1 MGLFQKKDSLVEHDE
16 KAFGKWVKGLP
27 EFKSLARLIG
37 EFHSNNTLK
46 AMWNK
51 FSGMS
56 GGKVRYSPSGKG
68 DYEKMLKALLQHEI
82 NTVLNA
88 NYYIGSLYS
97 QARANKFSMEMRRE
111 TMSPADFGARDDDSN
126 VDKATSYIIFTSNS
140 LKNTADNPG
149 AAVTRNAIALA
160 LQNAAMYDVRSE
172 ATLRDLHRRL
182 VDQSTLKPTRC
193 MDKSAPYPSTGG
205 AGYLLEHTFGLA
217 KGLRLPAEESPAWF
231 DLACFLLGGV
241 IRSHGFTDGNGRVGR
256 AAFAAA
262 MLKGGLR
269 FRALKVD
276 AEKKVH
282 GLSKVS

>member
-1 MGLFQKKDSLVEHDE
+1 
-16 KAFGKWVKGLP
+16 
-27 EFKSLARLIG
+27 
-37 EFHSNNTLK
+37 
-46 AMWNK
+46 MWNK
-51 FSGMS
+51 FSLMS
-56 GGKVRYSPSGKG
+56 GGKVKFSSSGKV

-82 NTVLNA
+82 NVVLTS

-97 QARANKFSMEMRRE
+97 QALGNKFSLEMRRDA
-111 TMSPADFGARDDDSN
+111 MSPTDFGARDDDTN
-126 VDKATSYIIFTSNS
+126 VDKAASYIIFTSNS
-140 LKNTADNPG
+140 LKNSADTPG
-149 AAVTRNAIALA
+149 AAVTRSAIALA
-160 LQNAAMYDVRSE
+160 LQNAALYDVRSE

-182 VDQSTLKPTRC
+182 VDQSTLKPTRS

-205 AGYLLEHTFGLA
+205 AGYLLQHTFEMA
-217 KGLRLPAEESPAWF
+217 KGIRLPAQGSPAWF

-262 MLKGGLR
+262 MLKGGLN